1 MDVSILQ
8 DKLRIIA
15 VVKHDVQES
24 AIYTAAVLI
33 FLNFLSSTS
42 DSSWYVLH
50 CFHPCFCYPTAEA
63 DSLILGLSYSQRF
76 KGFVVT
82 LLLSV
87 AFFLLA
93 FFVGLPVVVIRP
105 HKFALCFTLGSLCFM
120 GSFAMLRGEL

>member
-1 MDVSILQ
+1 MIL
-8 DKLRIIA
+8 
-15 VVKHDVQES
+15 
-24 AIYTAAVLI
+24 TAG
-33 FLNFLSSTS
+33 FNFHY
-42 DSSWYVLH
+42 YVADNL
-50 CFHPCFCYPTAEA
+50 TAEA

-120 GSFAMLRGEL
+120 ASFAMLRGELYL